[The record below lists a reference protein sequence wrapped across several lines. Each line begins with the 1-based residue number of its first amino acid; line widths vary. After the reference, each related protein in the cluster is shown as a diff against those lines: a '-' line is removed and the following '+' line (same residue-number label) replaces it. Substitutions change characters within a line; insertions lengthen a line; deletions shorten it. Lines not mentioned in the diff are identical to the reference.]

1 VNKKLKE
8 VGALLGLVD
17 IEHSY
22 PHCWRC
28 KEPIIFRS
36 TEQWFISMEK
46 NGLRKK
52 ALEAIAKG
60 EWIPAWGKDRIYGM
74 VENRPDW
81 CISRQRLWGVPI
93 TMFYCQECQSEFLTK
108 EILDHVVALVREYG
122 ADVWFEREAADLVP
136 PGTVCPVCKQ
146 GREFRKETNI
156 LDVWFDSG
164 VSHAAVLE
172 TRPDHRNPSDMYL
185 EGSDQHR
192 GWFHSSLL
200 ECVGTRGH
208 APYKTVLT
216 HGFVVDGEGKK
227 MSKSVGNV
235 VEPDEIINEYGAE
248 ILRLWVAAED
258 YTDDIRISKEI
269 LTRLVEAYRRI
280 RNTSRYILGNLF
292 DFDPARDRLAYAELE
307 EMDRWALHRLQEIVR
322 RVREAYDKYQFHI
335 VYYTLYNFC
344 TVDLSAL
351 YLDVLKD
358 RLYTSKAASRPR
370 RSAQTAM
377 EIILETMMRLLA
389 PILTFTAE
397 EVWNAMPGYA
407 GKAESVHLTEFPAV
421 NPAYVNEEL
430 GEKWRTLVAVKGEIS
445 KAIEAARKN
454 KVVGHSLD
462 AAVAVAPPEKLRE
475 LIASHREDLKALQ
488 IVSQLDVVTREELAA
503 DAYESKEIEGLYVGV
518 AKARGQKCQRCWIYS
533 EDLGKDPEHPAICG
547 RCLTNLK

>member
-1 VNKKLKE
+1 
-8 VGALLGLVD
+8 
-17 IEHSY
+17 
-22 PHCWRC
+22 
-28 KEPIIFRS
+28 
-36 TEQWFISMEK
+36 
-46 NGLRKK
+46 
-52 ALEAIAKG
+52 
-60 EWIPAWGKDRIYGM
+60 
-74 VENRPDW
+74 
-81 CISRQRLWGVPI
+81 
-93 TMFYCQECQSEFLTK
+93 
-108 EILDHVVALVREYG
+108 
-122 ADVWFEREAADLVP
+122 
-136 PGTVCPVCKQ
+136 
-146 GREFRKETNI
+146 
-156 LDVWFDSG
+156 
-164 VSHAAVLE
+164 
-172 TRPDHRNPSDMYL
+172 
-185 EGSDQHR
+185 
-192 GWFHSSLL
+192 
-200 ECVGTRGH
+200 
-208 APYKTVLT
+208 
-216 HGFVVDGEGKK
+216 

-292 DFDPARDRLAYAELE
+292 DFDPARDRLAYNDLE